1 MTTNTMVKLKKPI
14 EQLNPP
20 WQHMDFEKG
29 SPQASHLKRET
40 IHNGNKTTHVCQCVG
55 THSAGW
61 CTKGVFFPQW
71 WLGGLYQIFE
81 KNVSSS
87 FNFI

>member
-40 IHNGNKTTHVCQCVG
+40 IYNGNKTTHVCQCVG
-55 THSAGW
+55 LKVQSDAPTG
-61 CTKGVFFPQW
+61 GFFPTMIR
-71 WLGGLYQIFE
+71 GFI
-81 KNVSSS
+81 S
-87 FNFI
+87 NFRKKC